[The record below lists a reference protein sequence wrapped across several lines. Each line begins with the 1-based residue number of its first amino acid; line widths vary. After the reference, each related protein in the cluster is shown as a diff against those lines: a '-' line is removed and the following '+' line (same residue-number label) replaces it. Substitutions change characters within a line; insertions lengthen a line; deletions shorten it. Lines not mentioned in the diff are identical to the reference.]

1 MTTLRSARPPNAMAA
16 ASSAARTTRIGVGIE
31 LRKPVVRVVIAPG
44 VTVSPPFTP
53 RGLLPRATASAI
65 LTLIGSF
72 TDVVGPVVPDE
83 PDFGG
88 REPFASSALIA
99 LLSPCSQVVYSRD

>member
-1 MTTLRSARPPNAMAA
+1 MTMLRSARPPNASAA
-16 ASSAARTTRIGVGIE
+16 AISAARTTRIGVGIE
-31 LRKPVVRVVIAPG
+31 LRKPVERVVIAPG

-65 LTLIGSF
+65 LTVIGSL
-72 TDVVGPVVPDE
+72 TEPVAPLPGPVE

-88 REPFASSALIA
+88 WRPLASSAEIA
-99 LLSPCSQVVYSRD
+99 LLSDWSQVVY